1 MRIVFDGALLGRITL
16 RVPGDHN
23 KRNALAALGAG
34 LLLGYPFEQLRPGL
48 ESFGGVERRFE
59 KKGEVNGILVID
71 DYAHHP
77 TEVRATLDAAR
88 AAYPDRRIVALFQP
102 HLYTRTRDF
111 AGEFGQALA
120 TGADVVALTDIY
132 QAREQPIPG
141 VTADLI
147 AGAAARAGHA
157 PDWFGLRADATAALI
172 ALVQPGDLVLTM
184 GAGDVTQVGPELLAA
199 LGAGAA

>member
-1 MRIVFDGALLGRITL
+1 MKAMKTSLKTLPLPSFSAMLPRFRSGLDTPRTYLEHCIGTITA
-16 RVPGDHN
+16 REPKVHAF
-23 KRNALAALGAG
+23 RTLA
-34 LLLGYPFEQLRPGL
+34 
-48 ESFGGVERRFE
+48 
-59 KKGEVNGILVID
+59 
-71 DYAHHP
+71 
-77 TEVRATLDAAR
+77 LDAAR

-102 HLYTRTRDF
+102 HLYSRTRDF

-147 AGAAARAGHA
+147 ARAAARAGHA